1 MNAIEFS
8 NSTEFRRGRQGDR
21 TGSGV
26 SRVLLGFRQSL
37 GAIAGCVGTAL
48 ALIGSLA
55 FSGCATHYVSGD
67 TPERPSSGYAKP
79 AQPHPVQVAFEFR
92 TRGVAND
99 RATAL
104 LRETAIQQVRESGLF
119 SRIDLE
125 PSPEGGLLALSLDN
139 VVDPEESPRMKGVV
153 TGATFF
159 LVKNFVT
166 DNYICTARYVGP
178 NGTSPLEYTV
188 RHALHTSIGAVGG
201 SPPPG
206 AVQATDARQAIETI
220 LKQALSQVLDSIS
233 RDPKFN

>member
-1 MNAIEFS
+1 MNAIEFR
-8 NSTEFRRGRQGDR
+8 NSTKLRRGRQGDR
-21 TGSGV
+21 TGSGA
-26 SRVLLGFRQSL
+26 SGVLLRFRQSL
-37 GAIAGCVGTAL
+37 GAIAGRVGIAL

-67 TPERPSSGYAKP
+67 TPERPSSSYVKP

-99 RATAL
+99 RVTEL
-104 LRETAIQQVRESGLF
+104 LRQNAIQQVRESGLF
-119 SRIDLE
+119 SRIDLD

-139 VVDPEESPRMKGVV
+139 VVDPEESPQMKGVV

-159 LVKNFVT
+159 LVKSFVT
-166 DNYICTARYVGP
+166 DNYICTARYIGP
-178 NGTSPLEYTV
+178 NGTSPLEFTV
-188 RHALHTSIGAVGG
+188 RHALYSSIGAVGG

-220 LKQALSQVLDSIS
+220 LKQALSQVLDALS